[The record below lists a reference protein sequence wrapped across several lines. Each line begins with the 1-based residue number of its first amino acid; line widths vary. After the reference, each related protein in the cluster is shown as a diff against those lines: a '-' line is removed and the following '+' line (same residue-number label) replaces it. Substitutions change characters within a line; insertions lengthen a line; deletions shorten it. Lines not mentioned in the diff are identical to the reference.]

1 MVEDGEIM
9 IHLDKQRESYYRVTE
24 VLCPFNGYGAAPASL
39 MKQYQRR
46 GTIVHKACNRFTEI
60 GPDWYLDLEIDGMA
74 ASDEEISL
82 AKPYVD
88 SFAQWFDPSTMQIIE
103 KEERLYDDSLE
114 LTGEPDLIISQGGCL
129 YIDDIK
135 TSKSVNKTWA
145 FQLAA
150 YRYLMKNR
158 CIGNLYPYKRRV
170 IQVSGEGI
178 RPNVIVF
185 DDYETEIDIFLKAVE
200 LYKTFCPRKKV
211 IYEEGE

>member
-1 MVEDGEIM
+1 ME
-9 IHLDKQRESYYRVTE
+9 RENYYRVTE
-24 VLCPFNGYGAAPASL
+24 VLCPFNGYGSAPASL

-60 GPDWYLDLEIDGMA
+60 GNDWYLDLEIDGIQ
-74 ASDEEISL
+74 ASDEEVSI
-82 AKPYVD
+82 AMPYVE
-88 SFAQWFDPSTMQIIE
+88 SFSQWFSPNTMEVIE
-103 KEERLYDDSLE
+103 KEERLFDDSLE

-145 FQLAA
+145 FQIAA

-158 CIGNLYPYKRRV
+158 RIGNLYPYKRRV
-170 IQVSGEGI
+170 IQLSGEGNL
-178 RPNVIVF
+178 PNIIEF
-185 DDYETEIDIFLKAVE
+185 DDYEAEIDIFLKAFDVYRT
-200 LYKTFCPRKKV
+200 LCPRKKV